1 MNQIKKL
8 HSSFSAKIT
17 KNSEIARTIRWKP
30 ERVVED
36 WTERK
41 TNGEREEKSGY
52 RFLKMQESE

>member
-1 MNQIKKL
+1 
-8 HSSFSAKIT
+8 
-17 KNSEIARTIRWKP
+17 
-30 ERVVED
+30 VVED